1 MDVPPYKIKSLKF
14 GGGKGSM
21 RVGGENKNGLKEKA
35 IFILKIRVLDWFMKQ
50 NLTLYYVYDTHVKS

>member
-1 MDVPPYKIKSLKF
+1 
-14 GGGKGSM
+14 M
-21 RVGGENKNGLKEKA
+21 RVGGKNKNGLKEKA